1 MLVGGGP
8 LTVCRG
14 SVGDLSG
21 VLVVLQGSVGD
32 SLFGVSVVGLHWGS

>member
-32 SLFGVSVVGLHWGS
+32 SLFEVSFGALHWGS